1 METCMNARPQPQPV
15 PDGTLN
21 VRHGKTSYKVRVFF
35 DHNTALTAEDRLKRV
50 ILSEVIGAN

>member
-1 METCMNARPQPQPV
+1 MNASPQLQRV

-21 VRHGKTSYKVRVFF
+21 VQHGKTTYKVRVFF

-50 ILSEVIGAN
+50 ILSEVISVN

>member
-1 METCMNARPQPQPV
+1 METSTNASPQPKPV

-21 VRHGKTSYKVRVFF
+21 VRHGKTTYKVRVFF

-50 ILSEVIGAN
+50 ILSEVISAN

>member
-1 METCMNARPQPQPV
+1 METSMNASPQLQRV

-21 VRHGKTSYKVRVFF
+21 VRHGKTTYKVRVFF

-50 ILSEVIGAN
+50 ILSEVISAN